1 MKKKIGGRLFC
12 GVGLLLAF
20 VLWTVLVKTVDV
32 KEIGQGGSCVGFAT
46 LNEWF
51 HRITGVHMGLYEL
64 TDLFSIVP
72 LGLVGSFALLGM
84 LQWIRRG
91 RLGAVDWTL
100 FVLGGFYTAVLC
112 LFLFFEVMVINYRP
126 ILIDGELEA
135 SYPSSTTLLVLSVM
149 PTLVFQTRRR
159 LKSVG
164 AKKTIALLT
173 MLFSVAMV
181 VGRLTSGVHWLTDIV
196 GSVLLSGGLFCLYR
210 AAVLLWG
217 REAR

>member
-46 LNEWF
+46 INEWF

-72 LGLVGSFALLGM
+72 LGLVGGFALLGM

-91 RLGAVDWTL
+91 RLGAVDRTL
-100 FVLGGFYTAVLC
+100 FVLGGFYAAVLC
-112 LFLFFEVMVINYRP
+112 LFLFFEVVVINYRP

-135 SYPSSTTLLVLSVM
+135 SYPSSTTLLSLCVLSTAILQFKERIKVRGLRI
-149 PTLVFQTRRR
+149 TVCVVL
-159 LKSVG
+159 G
-164 AKKTIALLT
+164 LL
-173 MLFSVAMV
+173 MLFLVI
-181 VGRLTSGVHWLTDIV
+181 GRTACGVHWLTDII
-196 GSVLLSGGLFCLYR
+196 GGGILGAGLVLIYDGVCR
-210 AAVLLWG
+210 MIK
-217 REAR
+217 